1 MSDRLTFWRNWYTS
15 AKQYP
20 PEQRL
25 AWFDA
30 VLAYAFDGV
39 VPAPSD
45 GQDLTAAIAFG
56 AVEMVKA
63 TIEISRSRAV
73 AGKQARSKPKA
84 NRKQNRS
91 KPKANPEQEQV
102 QEQVQDKEQYA
113 TTTARGAV
121 WKKPGLEEFLDGCKT
136 AGVPGEFAQR
146 LYNDLVQAAW
156 TDGNGNLVRNWR
168 RYVRSAW
175 LEESL
180 LPAAAPHESL
190 IDRLYDPEAIA

>member
-25 AWFDA
+25 AWYDA

-73 AGKQARSKPKA
+73 AGQQARSKPKA

-91 KPKANPEQEQV
+91 KREANPEQEQV
-102 QEQVQDKEQYA
+102 QEQVQEQEQYA
-113 TTTARGAV
+113 TTSARGAV
-121 WKKPGLEEFLDGCKT
+121 WKQPGLEEFLDGCKT

-146 LYNDLVQAAW
+146 LYNDLAQAAW
-156 TDGNGNLVRNWR
+156 TDGAGKLVRNWR
-168 RYVRSAW
+168 RYAKSAW
-175 LEESL
+175 LEEQSR
-180 LPAAAPHESL
+180 PAAPAGESL
-190 IDRLYDPEAIA
+190 IDRPYDPEAIA

>member
-1 MSDRLTFWRNWYTS
+1 MSDRLTFWKNWYTS

-25 AWFDA
+25 AWYDA

-73 AGKQARSKPKA
+73 AGQQARSKREAK
-84 NRKQNRS
+84 RKQTGS
-91 KPKANPEQEQV
+91 KREAKREQEQV

-113 TTTARGAV
+113 TTTARGAERQV
-121 WKKPGLEEFLDGCKT
+121 FLDGCREI
-136 AGVPGEFAQR
+136 GVPRGFAES
-146 LYNDLVQAAW
+146 LFDDLQAAGW
-156 TDGNGNLVRNWR
+156 TDGNGGKVKNWR
-168 RYVRSAW
+168 RYAKAAWNDELARRSA
-175 LEESL
+175 E
-180 LPAAAPHESL
+180 AAKQSL
-190 IDRLYDPEAIA
+190 IDRPYDPEEIA